1 MASRTTDVAQL
12 LLSIDA
18 STELL
23 RRSLNDATSSVDDF
37 SRKSERSLLDLDKR
51 VESIGKSIG
60 ASLKSGI
67 GLAVGY
73 FVGSGIKDAIAGSV
87 EYASSLGETAQQL
100 GITTKFLQE
109 YRFAATQSGASVEQ
123 ADKAI
128 GKFTINLGKAR
139 EGSKDAV
146 AAFANVGV
154 TTKDLANGDS
164 AAIFG
169 KIADGIAK
177 IPDPARQAADAVAIF
192 GKGGQAIIP
201 ILEGGSA
208 GLNAFADAAERAGLV
223 LSDETINK
231 LDMLADKGA
240 AVKQVITTQLAAAIG
255 ENADAILALGSAA
268 ANAAGGVSTLLN
280 FMRGFKQIAQT
291 EGILSAIGS
300 NDSRKVL
307 AGTDSGMRSLLEQR
321 VNQRYIDLQKA
332 ERARD
337 GGGFIDSLTT
347 GAQPNI
353 AQKAKDLRQAEAALA
368 RYNVTNPVVPAAK
381 AAPPPPAPDV
391 KVDDVA
397 VTKKTASG
405 PKPVDRAAYLRD
417 TPIGMSTEFNA
428 SLAETAKLVSQV
440 GAEPLLET
448 LKEAFSTDKL
458 DEMIA
463 ALPNLSQ
470 GLDEARRVASD
481 LVQDLSQGLAQAIV
495 SGGNLGDVLIR
506 TFQRAAASIIES
518 GLLDLMSGGAKGV
531 SFGASLSGVTKLL
544 GFAEGGVPPSGRVS
558 IVGEN
563 GPELIVGN
571 GQARVIPMQKTPRI
585 LTGGNGGGGGDTY
598 NDFRGTI
605 MTEELY
611 RRIDATGQ
619 RAAQA
624 GAMGG
629 AQMAAA
635 QRARSARRSL

>member
-1 MASRTTDVAQL
+1 MEVAMASRTTDVAQL

-18 STELL
+18 STEIL
-23 RRSLNDATSSVDDF
+23 RRELARGADSVDDF

-51 VESIGKSIG
+51 VATIGKSIG

-154 TTKDLANGDS
+154 TTKDLANADS

-208 GLNAFADAAERAGLV
+208 GLNAFADAAERAGLI
-223 LSDETINK
+223 LSNETINK

-268 ANAAGGVSTLLN
+268 ANAIS
-280 FMRGFKQIAQT
+280 
-291 EGILSAIGS
+291 GI
-300 NDSRKVL
+300 
-307 AGTDSGMRSLLEQR
+307 SGL
-321 VNQRYIDLQKA
+321 VNQMRAIKLLTTRGDAVSLFTMSGDELAAVGTPKGQLDYATRNLTKMAGRGAPAVADAKAFKA
-332 ERARD
+332 ESMANFLNATFPIR
-337 GGGFIDSLTT
+337 
-347 GAQPNI
+347 
-353 AQKAKDLRQAEAALA
+353 AAL
-368 RYNVTNPVVPAAK
+368 
-381 AAPPPPAPDV
+381 PPQAPDV
-391 KVDDVA
+391 EVDA
-397 VTKKTASG
+397 VVGTKKTARG

-448 LKEAFSTDKL
+448 LKEAFSTDNL

-463 ALPNLSQ
+463 ALPDLSQ
-470 GLDEARRVASD
+470 GLDAARLLASD
-481 LVQDLSQGLAQAIV
+481 LMQDLSQGLAQAIV

-506 TFQRAAASIIES
+506 TFQRAAEAIIAS

>member
-18 STELL
+18 STEIL
-23 RRSLNDATSSVDDF
+23 RRELARGADSVDDF

-139 EGSKDAV
+139 EGSKEAV

-208 GLNAFADAAERAGLV
+208 GLNAFADAAERAGLI
-223 LSDETINK
+223 LSNETINK

-268 ANAAGGVSTLLN
+268 ANAISGISGLVDQMRAIKLLTQRGDAVSLFTMSGDELAAVGTPKGQLDYATKNLKKMQGRSPETVADARAFKADAMANFLN
-280 FMRGFKQIAQT
+280 ATFPI
-291 EGILSAIGS
+291 S
-300 NDSRKVL
+300 
-307 AGTDSGMRSLLEQR
+307 
-321 VNQRYIDLQKA
+321 
-332 ERARD
+332 
-337 GGGFIDSLTT
+337 
-347 GAQPNI
+347 
-353 AQKAKDLRQAEAALA
+353 
-368 RYNVTNPVVPAAK
+368 
-381 AAPPPPAPDV
+381 AAPPPRAPDV
-391 KVDDVA
+391 EVDAVA
-397 VTKKTASG
+397 VTKKPARG

-428 SLAETAKLVSQV
+428 SLAETAKLITQIGS
-440 GAEPLLET
+440 ETLLDT
-448 LKEAFSTDKL
+448 LKEAFSTDNL
-458 DEMIA
+458 DDMIA

-506 TFQRAAASIIES
+506 TFQRAAEAIIAS
-518 GLLDLMSGGAKGV
+518 GLLNLMSGGAQGV

-544 GFAEGGVPPSGRVS
+544 GFADGGVPPSGRVS

>member
-18 STELL
+18 STEIL
-23 RRSLNDATSSVDDF
+23 RRELARGADSVDDF

-109 YRFAATQSGASVEQ
+109 YRFAATQSGASVEA

-139 EGSKDAV
+139 EGSKEAV

-208 GLNAFADAAERAGLV
+208 GLNAFADAAERAGLI
-223 LSDETINK
+223 LSNETINK

-268 ANAAGGVSTLLN
+268 ANAISGISGLVDQMRAIKLLTQRGDAVSLFTMSGDELAAVGTPKGQLDYATKNLKKMQGRSPETVADARAFKADSMANFLN
-280 FMRGFKQIAQT
+280 ATFPIR
-291 EGILSAIGS
+291 
-300 NDSRKVL
+300 
-307 AGTDSGMRSLLEQR
+307 
-321 VNQRYIDLQKA
+321 
-332 ERARD
+332 
-337 GGGFIDSLTT
+337 
-347 GAQPNI
+347 
-353 AQKAKDLRQAEAALA
+353 
-368 RYNVTNPVVPAAK
+368 
-381 AAPPPPAPDV
+381 AAPPPQAPDV
-391 KVDDVA
+391 EVDA
-397 VTKKTASG
+397 VVDKKKTARG

-417 TPIGMSTEFNA
+417 TPIAMSTEFNA
-428 SLAETAKLVSQV
+428 SLAETAKLISQI
-440 GAEPLLET
+440 GSETLLDT
-448 LKEAFSTDKL
+448 LKEAFSTDNL

-470 GLDEARRVASD
+470 GLDEARRVARD

-506 TFQRAAASIIES
+506 TFQRAAEAIIAS
-518 GLLDLMSGGAKGV
+518 GLLNLMSGGAQGV

-544 GFAEGGVPPSGRVS
+544 GFADGGVPPSGRVS

>member
-1 MASRTTDVAQL
+1 MAGRTTDTAQL

-37 SRKSERSLLDLDKR
+37 SRKSQKSLLDLDKR
-51 VESIGKSIG
+51 AESIGKSIG

-139 EGSKDAV
+139 EGSKEAV

-321 VNQRYIDLQKA
+321 Y
-332 ERARD
+332 
-337 GGGFIDSLTT
+337 
-347 GAQPNI
+347 
-353 AQKAKDLRQAEAALA
+353 
-368 RYNVTNPVVPAAK
+368 
-381 AAPPPPAPDV
+381 
-391 KVDDVA
+391 
-397 VTKKTASG
+397 
-405 PKPVDRAAYLRD
+405 
-417 TPIGMSTEFNA
+417 
-428 SLAETAKLVSQV
+428 VS
-440 GAEPLLET
+440 
-448 LKEAFSTDKL
+448 S
-458 DEMIA
+458 
-463 ALPNLSQ
+463 SQ
-470 GLDEARRVASD
+470 FWL
-481 LVQDLSQGLAQAIV
+481 
-495 SGGNLGDVLIR
+495 
-506 TFQRAAASIIES
+506 
-518 GLLDLMSGGAKGV
+518 
-531 SFGASLSGVTKLL
+531 
-544 GFAEGGVPPSGRVS
+544 
-558 IVGEN
+558 
-563 GPELIVGN
+563 
-571 GQARVIPMQKTPRI
+571 
-585 LTGGNGGGGGDTY
+585 
-598 NDFRGTI
+598 
-605 MTEELY
+605 
-611 RRIDATGQ
+611 
-619 RAAQA
+619 
-624 GAMGG
+624 
-629 AQMAAA
+629 
-635 QRARSARRSL
+635 

>member
-1 MASRTTDVAQL
+1 MEVAMASRTTDVAQL

-18 STELL
+18 STEIL
-23 RRSLNDATSSVDDF
+23 RRELARGADSVDDF

-109 YRFAATQSGASVEQ
+109 YRFAATQSGASVEA

-139 EGSKDAV
+139 EGSKEAV

-208 GLNAFADAAERAGLV
+208 GLNAFADAAERAGLI
-223 LSDETINK
+223 LSNETINK

-268 ANAAGGVSTLLN
+268 ANAISGISGLVDQMRAIKLLTQRGDAVSLFTMSGDELAAVGTPKGQLDYATKNLKKMQGRSPETVADARAFKADSMANFLN
-280 FMRGFKQIAQT
+280 ATFPIR
-291 EGILSAIGS
+291 
-300 NDSRKVL
+300 
-307 AGTDSGMRSLLEQR
+307 
-321 VNQRYIDLQKA
+321 
-332 ERARD
+332 
-337 GGGFIDSLTT
+337 
-347 GAQPNI
+347 
-353 AQKAKDLRQAEAALA
+353 
-368 RYNVTNPVVPAAK
+368 
-381 AAPPPPAPDV
+381 AAPPPQAPDV
-391 KVDDVA
+391 EVDA
-397 VTKKTASG
+397 VVDKKKTARG

-417 TPIGMSTEFNA
+417 TPIAMSTEFNA
-428 SLAETAKLVSQV
+428 SLAETAKLISQI
-440 GAEPLLET
+440 GSETLLDT
-448 LKEAFSTDKL
+448 LKEAFSTDNL

-470 GLDEARRVASD
+470 GLDEARRVARD

-506 TFQRAAASIIES
+506 TFQRAAEAIIAS
-518 GLLDLMSGGAKGV
+518 GLLNLMSGGAQGV

-544 GFAEGGVPPSGRVS
+544 GFADGGVPPSGRVS